1 MNTKT
6 CLILLAIASTM
17 SCGKLRL
24 YTADKGEPLASVG
37 DKELYTNDVLHVF
50 QSEMT
55 AKDSAALLE
64 KYVDS
69 WVRNQVKFAAAEAA
83 QSQNEKQIEELV
95 NQYRTSLITYR
106 YEDDIVKSQLD
117 TLVTADQIS
126 KYYADNKD
134 NFRLAGPVVK
144 AKVVRLPKKLR
155 LGRKFE
161 EMFSSDDAKNSQEFQ
176 EICQKND
183 YRLSDF
189 TQQWT
194 DFSTVIAH
202 IPFTSSNF
210 DEFLKKKTSYEVED
224 DQFKYMMQIM
234 SYRPTGD
241 YSPIERET
249 INIHKTLLNIRRAEL
264 IRSLEE
270 SLMKSAQDNNTI
282 KINRK

>member
-37 DKELYTNDVLHVF
+37 DKELYMNDVLHVF